1 MKNEIEMRKEW
12 KKEWDKMAKT
22 NSDWPTWEV
31 FKRMKQQEASRMAEV
46 DRCEALTTQ
55 HLN

>member
-12 KKEWDKMAKT
+12 KKEWDNMPKT